1 MSAAEPAEP
10 VEPALVECFTCGAP
24 FPPARA
30 ALGYNLCLTCG
41 EEAARQA
48 RTSWCIVPTHKGHY
62 TRITKKE
69 ELKHLNQKT
78 R

>member
-1 MSAAEPAEP
+1 MSAVEPAEP
-10 VEPALVECFTCGAP
+10 VELFECFDCGAP

-30 ALGYNLCLTCG
+30 ALGYNLCLACG
-41 EEAARQA
+41 DKAAREA
-48 RTSWCIVPTHKGHY
+48 RAGWCIVSTHKGHF

-69 ELKHLNQKT
+69 ELKHLNQKP